1 MRFTGV
7 TLMLSAPPSPIRPC
21 CVNVELS
28 SEMSSQQRDEFLYR
42 NPRSPKDRSQGTA
55 IQFFVIRDHYLSKR
69 LIASK
74 HHVASLLPS
83 KSETRFLQRP
93 GRNLDP
99 RHAEACSNRDQQR
112 IESLFRYRQVIFL

>member
-83 KSETRFLQRP
+83 KSETHFLQPP
-93 GRNLDP
+93 GATSTRDARKL
-99 RHAEACSNRDQQR
+99 AQTATSSVSNRSSGIGR
-112 IESLFRYRQVIFL
+112 